1 MFFLVCDGLKGLP
14 EVVGEVWPAT
24 IVQACT
30 VHLVRNSFRYVGRQ
44 HWDALKRDL
53 KPIYTAQTAA
63 AAEQALDRLDE
74 KWGSKYP
81 ALIRMWRSHWA
92 EFVLNRPGMSE
103 TASNG
108 QLSGLLGCLL
118 SVVRSFEFGG
128 RDVAA
133 VFVQAPVVEP
143 IDPFGGRDLDLLDR
157 FPGLAG
163 FDQLGFVQ
171 PVDRFCQRIIV

>member
-1 MFFLVCDGLKGLP
+1 VN
-14 EVVGEVWPAT
+14 
-24 IVQACT
+24 
-30 VHLVRNSFRYVGRQ
+30 H
-44 HWDALKRDL
+44 KRI
-53 KPIYTAQTAA
+53 P
-63 AAEQALDRLDE
+63 RLT
-74 KWGSKYP
+74 
-81 ALIRMWRSHWA
+81 A
-92 EFVLNRPGMSE
+92 EFFAVLILPVGDPFPSQPASAAVNRPGMSE

>member
-1 MFFLVCDGLKGLP
+1 ML
-14 EVVGEVWPAT
+14 
-24 IVQACT
+24 
-30 VHLVRNSFRYVGRQ
+30 
-44 HWDALKRDL
+44 DALVTSAVCL
-53 KPIYTAQTAA
+53 V
-63 AAEQALDRLDE
+63 
-74 KWGSKYP
+74 
-81 ALIRMWRSHWA
+81 LITRQPRI
-92 EFVLNRPGMSE
+92 LNRPGMSE

-128 RDVAA
+128 RDVAT